1 VPQGSSLAALGAFPG
16 MATEPASHLKLQQ
29 VGGVGVVV
37 TVVAG
42 VVVTVVPGVVVTVVH
57 GDSGVVVTVV
67 PGVVVTVVAGVVVT
81 VVTTSQHC
89 C

>member
-1 VPQGSSLAALGAFPG
+1 VPQGSSLTALGAFPG

-29 VGGVGVVV
+29 VGGV
-37 TVVAG
+37 G

-67 PGVVVTVVAGVVVT
+67 PGVVVTVV
-81 VVTTSQHC
+81 TTSQHC